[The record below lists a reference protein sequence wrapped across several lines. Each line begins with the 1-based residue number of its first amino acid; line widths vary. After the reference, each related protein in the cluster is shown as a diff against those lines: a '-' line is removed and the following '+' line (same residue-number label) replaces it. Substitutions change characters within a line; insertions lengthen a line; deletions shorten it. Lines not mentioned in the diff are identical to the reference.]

1 MYFSTSVKT
10 TYSSGLHIA
19 TSTLESVTDT
29 IPRTYQAPRASGLSS
44 RSSSGMKTWKALP
57 LSPLH
62 ADVPAILFYQQYSIE
77 KTLLTNQLQI
87 SQAARNDFFTMS
99 SWIVRTIEFLWRC
112 WVAISGIEHH
122 CIKHSWQK
130 IYWYKTSYLGQNLWS
145 WADLEQPFYTK
156 AIISTNSFTW
166 SL

>member
-1 MYFSTSVKT
+1 MKT

-87 SQAARNDFFTMS
+87 SQAARNDFCTVFVDCTYYRLY
-99 SWIVRTIEFLWRC
+99 ILGRC
-112 WVAISGIEHH
+112 WKNMGCDFGNYTTAPNI
-122 CIKHSWQK
+122 
-130 IYWYKTSYLGQNLWS
+130 LGKKYN
-145 WADLEQPFYTK
+145 DTK
-156 AIISTNSFTW
+156 P
-166 SL
+166 